1 MSRKPGNILISQTF
15 KNPSRRLQSGFTL
28 VEVAIVLIIIGLL
41 LGGIL
46 KGIEMINS
54 AKVRR
59 LAELST
65 GVHAAYAAFTD
76 RYRRVP
82 GDWNAA
88 AASLAI
94 GAAITGGGN
103 TNGRIDNPPGFA
115 VWMESN
121 ALWEQLAKADFIS
134 GRYLGSGFV
143 EPDTSNALA
152 PLNPFGQVML
162 VGRTAD
168 IEGAASARLHVMLG
182 RGIPVAIAREFDVKL
197 DDSVPDKGSI
207 RATIDDASLTKG
219 SIRATIDDASLTT
232 FVGINRWGG
241 REASC
246 VNATPLWNID
256 NDSQDC
262 NAVSLF

>member
-1 MSRKPGNILISQTF
+1 MSPQVF
-15 KNPSRRLQSGFTL
+15 KNPSRRLHSGFTL

-65 GVHAAYAAFTD
+65 SVHSAYAAFTD

-94 GAAITGGGN
+94 GAAVTGGGN
-103 TNGRIDNPPGFA
+103 NNGRIDNPPGFA

-143 EPDTSNALA
+143 EPDTGNALA
-152 PLNPFGQVML
+152 PLNPFGRVML

-207 RATIDDASLTKG
+207 RATL
-219 SIRATIDDASLTT
+219 DDASLTT

-246 VNATPLWNID
+246 VNATPLWNIAS
-256 NDSQDC
+256 DSRDC

>member
-1 MSRKPGNILISQTF
+1 MISPVF
-15 KNPSRRLQSGFTL
+15 KNPSHRRQSGFTL
-28 VEVAIVLIIIGLL
+28 VEVAIVLVIIGLL

-46 KGIEMINS
+46 KGIQMIDS
-54 AKVRR
+54 AKVRQ

-65 GVHAAYAAFTD
+65 SVHAAYAGFTD

-103 TNGRIDNPPGFA
+103 NNGRIDNPAGMA

-121 ALWEQLAKADFIS
+121 ALWEQLAKADFI
-134 GRYLGSGFV
+134 GGNYLGSGFV
-143 EPDTSNALA
+143 EPDPGNALA
-152 PLNPFGQVML
+152 PLNPFGQVIL

-168 IEGAASARLHVMLG
+168 FEGAASAHLHVVLG
-182 RGIPVAIAREFDVKL
+182 RGLPVTMTRELDVKL
-197 DDSVPDKGSI
+197 DDSVPDQGSI
-207 RATIDDASLTKG
+207 RATVDDG
-219 SIRATIDDASLTT
+219 SLTT
-232 FVGINRWGG
+232 FVGTNRWGG
-241 REASC
+241 REAGC
-246 VNATPLWNID
+246 VDATPVWNVA
-256 NDSQDC
+256 NDSRGC

>member
-1 MSRKPGNILISQTF
+1 MACKAGQRACISVSSWEAGNIVILQVVENSR
-15 KNPSRRLQSGFTL
+15 SRRQAGFTL
-28 VEVAIVLIIIGLL
+28 VEIAIVLVIIGLL
-41 LGGIL
+41 LGAIL
-46 KGIEMINS
+46 KGIQMINS

-65 GVHAAYAAFTD
+65 SVQAAYAGFTD

-88 AASLAI
+88 AASIAI
-94 GAAITGGGN
+94 GAPITGGGN
-103 TNGRIDNPPGFA
+103 NTGRIDNPPGFA

-143 EPDTSNALA
+143 EPDTGNALA
-152 PLNPFGQVML
+152 PLNPFGRVML

-207 RATIDDASLTKG
+207 RATL
-219 SIRATIDDASLTT
+219 DDASLTT

-246 VNATPLWNID
+246 VNATPLWNIAS
-256 NDSQDC
+256 DSQDC